1 MDVFFKDWLKSWTGN
16 TPEKLINFY
25 TDDVFY
31 LDPHLKEGVKGKEEF
46 FQYLKKLLSKNPRWT
61 WQLVEFSGADNK
73 FYVKWAC
80 DIPMGQDIFKTKG
93 LDIVELRNDKIMRNE
108 VYFDTFE
115 FKNLLAR

>member
-61 WQLVEFSGADNK
+61 WQLVEFSGAANK